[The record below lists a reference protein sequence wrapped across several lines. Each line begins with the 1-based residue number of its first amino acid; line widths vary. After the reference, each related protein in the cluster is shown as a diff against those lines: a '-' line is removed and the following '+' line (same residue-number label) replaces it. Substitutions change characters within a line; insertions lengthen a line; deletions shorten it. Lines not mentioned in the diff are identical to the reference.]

1 MNNLLFNFEG
11 HEVEVINFNGQA
23 LFNPRDVGECLDIGY
38 RTIKLHINSLN
49 QNQVV
54 KLTNDMISA
63 VNNIDCEIRKMNNA
77 GENFLTESG
86 VYQLVMLSRKPS
98 AKRFRDWITD
108 VVLPRIGQYGVFIP
122 GNTPEQVVQNGMLG
136 MELMVP
142 ADQYNKLVGEHLEQR
157 QQLLDLKN
165 KIYFD
170 RLRYL
175 MVRKDVYDAS
185 ELYSYVYNIHDY
197 SNMTDEEFEKILV
210 NLGFLGMDCRGRY
223 TLINPEKV
231 VSLDPLSFTY
241 KGFVELCYAIDNRSD
256 LYYKAR

>member
-1 MNNLLFNFEG
+1 MNELLFNFEG
-11 HEVEVINFNGQA
+11 KEVEVINFNGQP
-23 LFNPRDVGECLDIGY
+23 LFNPRDVGECLDISY
-38 RTIKLHINSLN
+38 RTVAHHISSLN
-49 QNQVV
+49 EKQVI
-54 KLTNDMISA
+54 KLTNDLISDL
-63 VNNIDCEIRKMNNA
+63 NLTGIRQMHTT

-86 VYQLVMLSRKPS
+86 VYQLVMISRKPS
-98 AKRFRDWITD
+98 AQRFRDWITD
-108 VVLPRIGQYGVFIP
+108 VVLPRISQFGVFIP
-122 GNTPEQVVQNGMLG
+122 GNTPEQIVQNGMIG

-170 RLRYL
+170 RLKNL
-175 MVRKDVYDAS
+175 MIRKDIYDAS

-197 SNMTDEEFEKILV
+197 GNMTDEEFEKILV

-256 LYYKAR
+256 LYYKVR

>member
-1 MNNLLFNFEG
+1 MNELLFNFEG
-11 HEVEVINFNGQA
+11 KEVEVINFNGQA
-23 LFNPRDVGECLDIGY
+23 LFNPRDVGECLDIAD
-38 RTIKLHINSLN
+38 RTVRDNMSNMN
-49 QNQVV
+49 QNQVI
-54 KLTNDMISA
+54 KLTNKMISDF
-63 VNNIDCEIRKMNNA
+63 NLTGIRKLNNA

-98 AKRFRDWITD
+98 AQRFRDWITD
-108 VVLPRIGQYGVFIP
+108 VVLPRISQSGVFIP
-122 GNTPEQVVQNGMLG
+122 GNTPEQIVQNGMIG

-175 MVRKDVYDAS
+175 MVRKDIYDAS

-197 SNMTDEEFEKILV
+197 GNMTDEEFEKILV

-241 KGFVELCYAIDNRSD
+241 KGFVELCYAIDNCSD
-256 LYYKAR
+256 LYYKVK

>member
-1 MNNLLFNFEG
+1 MNELLFNFEG
-11 HEVEVINFNGQA
+11 HEVEVINFNGQV
-23 LFNPRDVGECLDIGY
+23 LFNPYDVGVCLDINANTVKY
-38 RTIKLHINSLN
+38 HIKDFN
-49 QNQVV
+49 QNQVI
-54 KLTNDMISA
+54 KLTNKMISDF
-63 VNNIDCEIRKMNNA
+63 NSTGIRQLHNT

-86 VYQLVMLSRKPS
+86 VYQFVILSRKPS
-98 AKRFRDWITD
+98 AQRFRDWITD
-108 VVLPRIGQYGVFIP
+108 VVLPRIGEYGVFIP

-165 KIYFD
+165 KVYFD

-175 MVRKDVYDAS
+175 MVRKDEYGAG

-197 SNMTDEEFEKILV
+197 GNMTDEEFEKILV

-256 LYYKAR
+256 LYYKVR

>member
-1 MNNLLFNFEG
+1 MNEILFNFEG

-38 RTIKLHINSLN
+38 RTVAHHVNSLN
-49 QNQVV
+49 ENQVI
-54 KLTNDMISA
+54 KLTNKMISDFNLTG
-63 VNNIDCEIRKMNNA
+63 VRNLNNA

-98 AKRFRDWITD
+98 AQRFRDWITD
-108 VVLPRIGQYGVFIP
+108 VVLPRISQSGVFIP
-122 GNTPEQVVQNGMLG
+122 GNTPEQIVQNGMIG

-175 MVRKDVYDAS
+175 MVRKDIYDAS

-197 SNMTDEEFEKILV
+197 GNMTDEEFEKILV

-241 KGFVELCYAIDNRSD
+241 KGFVELCYAIDNCSD
-256 LYYKAR
+256 LYYKVK